1 MDPINEIR
9 WVCERCMGLQGKFI
23 PDSAVAEDW
32 WSWCNVCNVLKTVYN
47 VELFSARYAPEG

>member
-9 WVCERCMGLQGKFI
+9 WVCERCMAKKGRYS
-23 PDSAVAEDW
+23 PDSADW
-32 WSWCNVCNVLKTVYN
+32 TLLMGHCNICGGERHVFP